1 MLHHN
6 ETNVDVQRLMHEIRA
21 SVVEKHAPEE
31 AAKSTPPTP
40 TNGHQAH
47 ANHYHVDDLLRFHGD
62 EFVRN
67 AYRAILGREADE
79 AGMAHHLEGLASGRF
94 NKMDVLASLSSSP
107 EGRKSPV
114 RLDGLSLPV
123 AVRRLGRVP
132 VVGYFIRLAVGI
144 LRVPNSIQHHNRFE
158 FYTWSQQQRIAD
170 RQDQHHK
177 EVTESLQQ
185 ISAQILE
192 IMQRAIEQQRSNEFA
207 LTAQHGE
214 MEERFAAAQ
223 THFDEST
230 AKLTVQLA
238 SVTAEIALARQTI
251 GSVNDEIAS
260 VRSDVA
266 SVRNEIAALQQT
278 VEQQERTLSEYQTE
292 SQRIAEQ
299 LLPLRLRQEKS
310 ETELLMHERR
320 LTVLLEALGR
330 NSPTTQDRVLTEV
343 AANEDEHR
351 LDSLYAAFE
360 DEFRG
365 PRDEVSRRL
374 QVYIPFLKKAGIK
387 HDVVDLGCGR
397 GEWLELLA
405 SESIEA
411 RGVDRNRI
419 FIEAGLRANL
429 NVVQEDILVYMRSLS
444 DESLNLVTSFH
455 VVEHVPFEMLI
466 KLLDE
471 IVRTLRPGGMVILET
486 PNPANFI
493 VGSCSFYADPTHR
506 NPIPSETLQF
516 LLEARGLKTI
526 EVLKLRSRDEVKL
539 EGETELVKRFN
550 EYFYSA
556 PDYAVIAGK
565 P

>member
-1 MLHHN
+1 M
-6 ETNVDVQRLMHEIRA
+6 DVQRLMHEIRA
-21 SVVEKHAPEE
+21 SVAEKHAPDE
-31 AAKSTPPTP
+31 AAKSAPPTP
-40 TNGHQAH
+40 TNGHQDH
-47 ANHYHVDDLLRFHGD
+47 SSHYHVDDLLRFHGD

-67 AYRAILGREADE
+67 AYRTILGREPDE

-94 NKMDVLASLSSSP
+94 NKIDVLASLSASP

-114 RLDGLSLPV
+114 QLEGLSLPV
-123 AVRRLGRVP
+123 AVRRLGRLP
-132 VVGYFIRLAVGI
+132 VIGYFIRLVVGI
-144 LRVPNSIQHHNRFE
+144 LRMPNSIQHYNRFE
-158 FYTWSQQQRIAD
+158 FYTWSQQRRIAD

-177 EVTESLQQ
+177 ELTESLQQ
-185 ISAQILE
+185 ISAQMLQ
-192 IMQRAIEQQRSNEFA
+192 IMQGATEQQRSNEVA
-207 LTAQHGE
+207 LAEQHGE

-223 THFDEST
+223 THFDELT
-230 AKLTVQLA
+230 AKLTGQLA
-238 SVTAEIALARQTI
+238 SVTEKIE
-251 GSVNDEIAS
+251 SVTQEIAS
-260 VRSDVA
+260 VRNEVA

-278 VEQQERTLSEYQTE
+278 VDQQKRTLSEYQTE

-330 NSPTTQDRVLTEV
+330 SSPANHDRLLTEA
-343 AANEDEHR
+343 AANEDDHR

-387 HDVVDLGCGR
+387 SDVVDLGCGR

-405 SESIEA
+405 SESIDA

-419 FIEAGLRANL
+419 FVEACLRANL
-429 NVVQEDILVYMRSLS
+429 KVVQEDMLAHLRSLG
-444 DESLNLVTSFH
+444 DESLNVVSAFH
-455 VVEHVPFEMLI
+455 VVEHIPFDMLI
-466 KLLDE
+466 KLIDE
-471 IVRTLRPGGMVILET
+471 IARTLRPRGMVILET
-486 PNPANFI
+486 PNPENFI

-506 NPIPSETLQF
+506 NPIPSKTLEF
-516 LLEARGLKTI
+516 LLEARGLKPI
-526 EVLKLRSRDEVKL
+526 EVLKLRSWDEAKL